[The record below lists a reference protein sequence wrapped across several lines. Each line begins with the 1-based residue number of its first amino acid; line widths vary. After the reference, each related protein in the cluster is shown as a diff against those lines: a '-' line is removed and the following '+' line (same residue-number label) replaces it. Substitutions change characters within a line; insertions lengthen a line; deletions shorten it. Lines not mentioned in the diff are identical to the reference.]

1 MIQGYAAI
9 LVYSVMYEIGVSTV
23 KELDST
29 MLEIM
34 LLFLFLIC
42 NAGIHYHHCRQSS
55 CTVEQKARENPRS
68 KKIPKEGRRKSVLVL
83 LPYRRNFFQK
93 NIKFYTKR

>member
-1 MIQGYAAI
+1 
-9 LVYSVMYEIGVSTV
+9 MYEIGVSTV
-23 KELDST
+23 EELDST

-34 LLFLFLIC
+34 LLFLIC
-42 NAGIHYHHCRQSS
+42 NACIHYHHCRRTQQAINHRVP
-55 CTVEQKARENPRS
+55 VEQKARENPRS

-83 LPYRRNFFQK
+83 LPYRRKFFQK

>member
-1 MIQGYAAI
+1 
-9 LVYSVMYEIGVSTV
+9 MYEIGVSTV
-23 KELDST
+23 EELDST

-34 LLFLFLIC
+34 LLFLVC
-42 NAGIHYHHCRQSS
+42 TACIHYSIIIVVSHSKAAINHRVH
-55 CTVEQKARENPRS
+55 VEQKARENPRS

-83 LPYRRNFFQK
+83 LPYRRIFFQK

>member
-1 MIQGYAAI
+1 
-9 LVYSVMYEIGVSTV
+9 MYEIGVSTV
-23 KELDST
+23 EELDST
-29 MLEIM
+29 MLETM
-34 LLFLFLIC
+34 LLFLIC
-42 NAGIHYHHCRQSS
+42 NACIHYHHCRLTDSKQSS

-83 LPYRRNFFQK
+83 LPYRRIFFQK